1 MNNNSI
7 QYNDLLKYNSS
18 YLREVQPKK
27 ISLFQANNRK
37 ESLPII
43 IDYGSN
49 TFKAVSYYL

>member
-1 MNNNSI
+1 MNINSI

-18 YLREVQPKK
+18 YLREVQPKR

-49 TFKAVSYYL
+49 TFKAVYFII